1 MKNLQYSETR
11 KAVITLQSLTLLPN
25 NRVQI
30 RYRIQHFDTVINQ
43 PIENSESFKTF
54 HTNNEGD
61 ETKSA
66 LWQWALDAAATN
78 SGYEGLELTEVQL

>member
-1 MKNLQYSETR
+1 MKELQYSENR
-11 KAVITLQSLTLLPN
+11 KVVITLQSLTLLPS

-30 RYRIQHFDTVINQ
+30 RYKLQHFDTVIDQ

-54 HTNNEGD
+54 HIDHEGD
-61 ETKSA
+61 ETKSV
-66 LWQWALDAAATN
+66 LWQWALDEAAIN